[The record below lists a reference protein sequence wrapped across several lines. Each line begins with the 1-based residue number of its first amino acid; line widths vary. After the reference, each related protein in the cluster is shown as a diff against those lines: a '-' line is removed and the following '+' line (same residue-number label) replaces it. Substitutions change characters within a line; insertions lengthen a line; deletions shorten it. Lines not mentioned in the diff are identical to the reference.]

1 VKRDAGK
8 VIELPEVHQTVHP
21 NVECAI
27 HPGRA
32 IGGVAVCVHVL
43 DGAAVFIMAEP
54 DHDRWGSVLCEEC
67 AGLERAHLQVRLA
80 CVKCVRYHFS
90 RDRESAEQTA
100 DLEPMTERELLS
112 MAEKEGL
119 RQYRRSV
126 RVINPI
132 PAACPF
138 TTPLMRD
145 IWQLG
150 FRLGRY
156 LDECRQ
162 ALPQALAAKGES
174 GSA

>member
-1 VKRDAGK
+1 MKRDAGK
-8 VIELPEVHQTVHP
+8 VVELPEVRQTVHP

-67 AGLERAHLQVRLA
+67 AGLEHAHLQVRLA

-90 RDRESAEQTA
+90 RDDGSELPA
-100 DLEPMTERELLS
+100 DIEPMNEYELLS
-112 MAEKEGL
+112 MAEKDGL

-126 RVINPI
+126 RVINSV

-138 TTPLMRD
+138 TTPPMRD
-145 IWQLG
+145 IWDIG

-156 LDECRQ
+156 IDECRRD
-162 ALPQALAAKGES
+162 LPQALAAMGGS